1 MDRALPL
8 AVQRIM
14 VSCVGLRSV
23 IFTCLFAATLP
34 AQQDRISAAID
45 GRHSVV
51 VRGSV
56 TPLAQAKY
64 DLGAVDADF
73 QLGNITLMLRP
84 SAAQQA
90 ALDELLAEQQ
100 DPASPN
106 YHKWLTPEAY
116 ADRFGASAADLDKIA
131 GWLGS
136 QGFSVRYTA
145 RGRDYVSFS
154 GTATQVRAA
163 LHTEIHRY
171 QVGGKTHYANAT
183 EVSLPA
189 AIAPM
194 AAGVLGLHDFHPR
207 APRRQVRPNYT
218 LSDGSHALMPADFF
232 TIYDLIPLQSFGYLG
247 TGQSI
252 AIVGQSDIDPDD
264 IASFRSLANLPPTTI
279 QMVPVG
285 TYPGIDPDSEM
296 EADLDLEWA
305 GAIAQAATLIF
316 VYSDDAGYSA
326 FYAIDNNVAP
336 IVSESFGLC
345 EYQAGID
352 RMGLYEYD
360 MGLYYFEVQA
370 KKANAL
376 GITWVVSSGD
386 SGAAT
391 CDYDVDIATQG
402 LAVSLPASIPEAT
415 AVGGTEF
422 NEGNGTYWSA
432 TNGPAYGSALAYIP
446 ETSWNDTAELGNG
459 LAASGGGFSLIYPR
473 PSWQTG
479 PGVPSGAARAV
490 PDIAM
495 NASDAHDPYIVISG
509 GDSEE
514 VGGTSAAAPSFAGI
528 LALLNQYLVQNKL
541 QGKAGL
547 GNINPKLYAMAAA
560 GLPGVFHDVTTGDNI
575 VPCQAGSLDC
585 VNGQLGYKAGVG
597 YDLVTG
603 LGSVDAY
610 KFITAWGGIPVTA
623 TTTTLAANPATIV
636 ADGSTVL
643 TATVQAASGTT
654 TPTGS
659 VTFSVGNITLG
670 SAALSGSGGTATA
683 SITVYGGQLLSAS
696 NAVEASYGG
705 SPVFGASSA
714 AATIA
719 VAPPTATSAVVVSV
733 TPNPVYQ
740 QAPDAN
746 GATFDFTIQLT
757 ETAGVATTLTGF
769 TFGGA
774 SFANSIAAFFGS
786 TTLAAHGTLSTTLKA
801 GNIAVPSSVT
811 IVFTGRDASGAMWA
825 QQIAVQF
832 LAAQSTTTSHAVMGR

>member
-1 MDRALPL
+1 MDRAFPL

-23 IFTCLFAATLP
+23 LFTCLFAVVLP

-45 GRHSVV
+45 ARHPVV

-64 DLGAVDADF
+64 DVGAVEAGF
-73 QLGNITLMLRP
+73 ELGNMTLMLRP
-84 SAAQQA
+84 SATQQA

-100 DPASPN
+100 DAASPN
-106 YHKWLTPEAY
+106 YHNWLTPDAY
-116 ADRFGASAADLDKIA
+116 AERFGASAADLDKIG
-131 GWLGS
+131 GWLRS
-136 QGFSVRYTA
+136 QGFTVRYTA
-145 RGRDYVSFS
+145 RGRDFISFS
-154 GTATQVRAA
+154 GTASQVRAA

-171 QVGGKTHYANAT
+171 QVGVKTHYANAT

-207 APRRQVRPNYT
+207 APRRQVRPHYT
-218 LSDGSHALMPADFF
+218 LSDGSHALMPTDFF
-232 TIYDLIPLQSFGYLG
+232 AIYDLIPLQSFGYLG
-247 TGQSI
+247 NGQSI
-252 AIVGQSDIDPDD
+252 AIVGQSDIDPAD
-264 IASFRSLANLPPTTI
+264 IATFRSLANLPPTTI
-279 QMVPVG
+279 QMIPVG
-285 TYPGIDPDSEM
+285 TYPGTDPGDEG

-316 VYSDDAGYSA
+316 VYSEDADYAA

-336 IVSESFGLC
+336 IISESFGLC
-345 EYQAGID
+345 EYQAGMD
-352 RMGLYEYD
+352 RLGLYYYD
-360 MGLYYFEVQA
+360 MGLYYYEVQA
-370 KKANAL
+370 KKGNAL

-402 LAVSLPASIPEAT
+402 LAVSLPASLPEAT

-422 NEGNGTYWSA
+422 NEGSGNYWSG
-432 TNGPAYGSALAYIP
+432 TNGPADVSALSYIP
-446 ETSWNDTAELGNG
+446 ETSWNDTGAGGVG
-459 LAASGGGFSLIYPR
+459 LAASGGGYSLIYAR
-473 PSWQTG
+473 PAWQTG
-479 PGVPSGAARAV
+479 PGVPSGSARAL
-490 PDIAM
+490 PDISM

-509 GDSEE
+509 GASQE
-514 VGGTSAAAPSFAGI
+514 VGGTSASAPSFAGI

-560 GLPGVFHDVTTGDNI
+560 GTPGVFHDVTTGDNI
-575 VPCQAGSLDC
+575 VPCQADSLDC
-585 VNGQLGYKAGVG
+585 VNGHLGYTAGVG

-610 KFITAWGGIPVTA
+610 KLITAWGGIPLTA
-623 TTTTLAANPATIV
+623 TTTTLTANPATIV
-636 ADGSTVL
+636 TEGSTVL

-659 VTFSVGNITLG
+659 VTFSLGNISLG
-670 SAALSGSGGTATA
+670 SAALSGWGGTATA
-683 SITVYGGQLLSAS
+683 SITVYGGRLLSAS
-696 NAVEASYGG
+696 NAVEAAYGG

-714 AATIA
+714 ATTIA
-719 VAPPTATSAVVVSV
+719 VAAPATSVVALSV

-740 QAPDAN
+740 QAPDAK

-757 ETAGVATTLTGF
+757 ETGGVATTLTGF
-769 TFGGA
+769 TFGGV

-825 QQIAVQF
+825 QEIAVQF
-832 LAAQSTTTSHAVMGR
+832 LAAQSAATAHAVTGR